1 MVNGLHRGLSSTED
15 RHFKRNRTSQERVR
29 EGSRPS
35 PVLKA
40 IKAKTLTFA
49 GIIDLLNPEYE
60 AMDVSH
66 YINDLRYV
74 LINVQR
80 PMEHVSGAGIS
91 ARKNE
96 LQNREICALL
106 DLVAERGLKLQ

>member
-1 MVNGLHRGLSSTED
+1 
-15 RHFKRNRTSQERVR
+15 
-29 EGSRPS
+29 
-35 PVLKA
+35 LKA

-49 GIIDLLNPEYE
+49 GHIVLLNPEYE
-60 AMDVSH
+60 AMEVSH

-91 ARKNE
+91 APENE
-96 LQNREICALL
+96 VQNREITQFLEVVT
-106 DLVAERGLKLQ
+106 DRGRKIQP